1 MVTFHSITL
10 VHPHPLLRLFFPSPF
25 SFCVPSPPRCSVC
38 LSVPLNLIRIACI
51 SMGPGY
57 LREHGQVIS
66 EHTTKFTP
74 SSSSSRCLKFKVGHG
89 ALSPSS
95 LSDAMLCRSYVDN
108 HSYSRSVSTRPED
121 QMHSTAHLMT
131 LRFFLPPPLQIF
143 FKKLEVFFYYKIL
156 RKTNLCV
163 CIYMRKMTIPTSTI
177 FRLCS
182 AGN

>member
-1 MVTFHSITL
+1 MSADEAFTETWEFWQFFLEMYITSYGHFPL
-10 VHPHPLLRLFFPSPF
+10 HHPSSSPSSAEAFLPKSFLILCPIIPSLL
-25 SFCVPSPPRCSVC
+25 CV
-38 LSVPLNLIRIACI
+38 SVPLNLIRIACI

-143 FKKLEVFFYYKIL
+143 FKKLEVFL
-156 RKTNLCV
+156 L
-163 CIYMRKMTIPTSTI
+163 
-177 FRLCS
+177 
-182 AGN
+182 